1 MLSLI
6 YAPNN
11 IFQKTAKP
19 VEKIDDKV
27 RQNIDEMFAVLG
39 KEDGIGLG
47 ANMVGLL
54 DRIIVL
60 DWPQGNI
67 KLPMINPEIT
77 YLSDE
82 TQQFE
87 EASLSYPG
95 IKAKITRPKKIKV
108 TYLDCD
114 NKKQEMEAEGY
125 LSTLIQHEID
135 YLNGKVFLDH
145 LSNLKRN
152 ILLKK
157 MNKFNKN

>member
-6 YAPNN
+6 YAPND
-11 IFQKTAKP
+11 IFKKTAKP

-27 RQNIDEMFAVLG
+27 RQNIDEMFAVLS
-39 KEDGIGLG
+39 KEEGIGLA

-77 YLSDE
+77 WLSDE

-95 IKAKITRPKKIKV
+95 IKAKITRPKKIKLS
-108 TYLDCD
+108 YLDCD
-114 NKKQEMEAEGY
+114 NNKQEMEAESY

-135 YLNGKVFLDH
+135 YLNGKVFLDY
-145 LSNLKRN
+145 LSSLKREM
-152 ILLKK
+152 LLKK
-157 MNKFNKN
+157 MNKFSKN